1 MKITDYY
8 YQSSK
13 ASLNSSIVFLFPAVL
28 LITYNIFFMN
38 NKQAMALCLPALVIS
53 LVYFQNHLACHKK
66 AIYSNLGISGQP
78 EHLLK
83 ENNFLVFFEAKIRP
97 GILLFSED
105 GVKIGELRKVSP
117 FYSFFGQRIELRDCR
132 SSILAMY
139 TIRKKD
145 IFVTDSGGRH
155 IGNLVKNNEGW
166 SLSMRGREVAS
177 IVSAR
182 LFMDVKIVGEK
193 IEQAGR
199 LRRGMMPIG
208 WKAFASDPNAPVFTL
223 HSCLANEERVL
234 FMSVLVKEFFVER

>member
-8 YQSSK
+8 FQSSK

-53 LVYFQNHLACHKK
+53 LIYFQNHLACQKK
-66 AIYSNLGISGQP
+66 AIYSNLEICGLP

-97 GILLFSED
+97 GILLFSAD
-105 GVKIGELRKVSP
+105 GVKIGELRKISP
-117 FYSFFGQRIELRDCR
+117 SYSIFGQRFELRDHQSR
-132 SSILAMY
+132 NLAMY
-139 TIRKKD
+139 IIKKKD
-145 IFVTDSGGRH
+145 ILVTDSGGRH
-155 IGNLVKNNEGW
+155 IGRLFKSKKGW
-166 SLSMRGREVAS
+166 SISFGGREVATV
-177 IVSAR
+177 VSSR

-208 WKAFASDPNAPVFTL
+208 WKAFASDPNAPIFTL
-223 HSCLANEERVL
+223 HSCLADEERVL
-234 FMSVLVKEFFVER
+234 FLSVLVKEFFVER